1 MRTFLL
7 ACTAI
12 ALCACEIHQ
21 TQAQSATSSLASSPP
36 PAPAIPEQGDPVPT
50 AGQPAG
56 PAASLANLTG
66 KLVYDRGGHPI
77 GVVISTGKGK
87 EGEQFA
93 VVQMEKAPRLMG
105 KYLVFPVSSLVL
117 KNSRGYITS
126 LSLSQIKR
134 LPETPNPSP

>member
-1 MRTFLL
+1 M
-7 ACTAI
+7 
-12 ALCACEIHQ
+12 
-21 TQAQSATSSLASSPP
+21 
-36 PAPAIPEQGDPVPT
+36 PT

-66 KLVYDRGGHPI
+66 KLVYDRGGHAI
-77 GVVISTGKGK
+77 GVVISTSHGKGA
-87 EGEQFA
+87 EQFA
-93 VVQMEKAPRLMG
+93 VVRMEKVRRLVG

-126 LSLSQIKR
+126 LSLSQIRR